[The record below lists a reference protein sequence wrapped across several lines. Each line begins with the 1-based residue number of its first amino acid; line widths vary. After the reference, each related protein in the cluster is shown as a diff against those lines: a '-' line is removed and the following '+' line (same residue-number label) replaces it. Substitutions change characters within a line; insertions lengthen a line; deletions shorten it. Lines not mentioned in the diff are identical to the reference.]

1 MRLGINT
8 SVDPDPGAGL
18 KGLHEGLDQHKC
30 LSRPEYDSLKG
41 GLAFILTFSI

>member
-18 KGLHEGLDQHKC
+18 KGLHKGLDRHKC
-30 LSRPEYDSLKG
+30 
-41 GLAFILTFSI
+41 